1 MKLIGYFGLHNMYS
15 KIYCFRFT
23 KVPTSTQDQA
33 WIFEVFNIKIE
44 SLKKLQRQNSTAL
57 ELRNIFQS
65 LSAWEQW
72 SNFLPCS
79 KPQKTERKVKLTLLR
94 RAFVKKLFVQKG
106 KKGLFLLQSWEIS
119 KTSKYNTH
127 SHGQKFWALVNYLKS

>member
-1 MKLIGYFGLHNMYS
+1 MS
-15 KIYCFRFT
+15 KYLNFLSF
-23 KVPTSTQDQA
+23 QH
-33 WIFEVFNIKIE
+33 KIE
-44 SLKKLQRQNSTAL
+44 SQKNCNGKISTAV
-57 ELRNIFQS
+57 EFRNIFQS

-106 KKGLFLLQSWEIS
+106 KGTIPSVILANLKKLTNI
-119 KTSKYNTH
+119 NTH
-127 SHGQKFWALVNYLKS
+127 SHGHMDKSSEL

>member
-1 MKLIGYFGLHNMYS
+1 MS
-15 KIYCFRFT
+15 KYLNFLSF
-23 KVPTSTQDQA
+23 QH
-33 WIFEVFNIKIE
+33 KIE
-44 SLKKLQRQNSTAL
+44 SQKNCNGKISTAV
-57 ELRNIFQS
+57 EFRNIFQS

-106 KKGLFLLQSWEIS
+106 KKGLFLLQFWEIVGKFQKLAS
-119 KTSKYNTH
+119 INTQ
-127 SHGQKFWALVNYLKS
+127 SWTKVLGFNEISQILKWTL